1 MKILILGAGGI
12 GGYFGGRLAQ
22 AGADVTFLVRPRRAQ
37 QLAENGLVIKSP
49 AGDARIA
56 PATVLAENLR
66 PDYDLV
72 MLACKAYDLDAA
84 ITAVAP
90 AIGTHTAIL
99 PTLNGLRHID
109 VLAERFG
116 AAHVL
121 GGLAQIAVTLTPA
134 GEIHHLG
141 DFHLLAFGE
150 RSGGHS
156 PRCEAFNEVCGRAN
170 FTARLTD
177 NINLE
182 LWEKFAF
189 LATLAGMTCL
199 MRASV
204 GAIMAADDGE
214 ALTREMLEECRKV
227 AAAAGHSPRADAMAR
242 YTALLTER
250 GSGFTASML
259 RDIERGSPTESEHI
273 VGDMLARARA
283 LRVAAPLLRVARA
296 HLQAY
301 ERAREKPG
309 SE

>member
-12 GGYFGGRLAQ
+12 GGYFGGRLSQ
-22 AGADVTFLVRPRRAQ
+22 TGADVTFLVRPRRKQ
-37 QLAENGLVIKSP
+37 QIAESGLVIKSP
-49 AGDARIA
+49 AGDARITA
-56 PATVLAENLR
+56 ATVLAEHLR

-72 MLACKAYDLDAA
+72 IIACKAYDLDAA
-84 ITAVAP
+84 ITTVAP
-90 AIGTHTAIL
+90 AIGAHTAIL

-116 AAHVL
+116 AARVL
-121 GGLAQIAVTLTPA
+121 GGLAQIAVTLRPA

-156 PRCEAFNEVCGRAN
+156 PRCEEFAEVCARAN
-170 FTARLTD
+170 FTARLSD

-182 LWEKFAF
+182 LWEKFVF
-189 LATLAGMTCL
+189 LATLAGITCL

-204 GAIMAADDGE
+204 GAIMATDDGE
-214 ALTREMLEECRKV
+214 ALTRDMLEECRKV
-227 AAAAGHSPRADAMAR
+227 AAAAGHPPRVDAMVR
-242 YTALLTER
+242 YTGLLTER
-250 GSGFTASML
+250 GSEFTASML
-259 RDIERGSPTESEHI
+259 RDIERGGPTEGEHI

-301 ERAREKPG
+301 QLARTANLK
-309 SE
+309 

>member
-12 GGYFGGRLAQ
+12 GGYFGGRLTQ
-22 AGADVTFLVRPRRAQ
+22 ASADVTFLVRPRRAR

-49 AGDARIA
+49 MGDARIA
-56 PATVLAENLR
+56 AATVLAENLR
-66 PDYDLV
+66 PEYDLV
-72 MLACKAYDLDAA
+72 ILACKAYDLDAA
-84 ITAVAP
+84 IAAVVP
-90 AIGTHTAIL
+90 AIGPHTAIL

-141 DFHLLAFGE
+141 DFHVIAFGE

-156 PRCEAFNEVCGRAN
+156 LRCRAFAKVCARAN
-170 FTARLTD
+170 FTAHPSD
-177 NINLE
+177 HINLE
-182 LWEKFAF
+182 LWEKFVF

-204 GAIMAADDGE
+204 GAIMEADDGE

-227 AAAAGHSPRADAMAR
+227 AVAAGHPPRADAMSRHAE
-242 YTALLTER
+242 LLTER

-259 RDIERGSPTESEHI
+259 RDMERSGPTEGEHI
-273 VGDMLARARA
+273 VGDMLARARTF
-283 LRVAAPLLRVARA
+283 RVAAPLLRMAHA
-296 HLQAY
+296 HLQTY
-301 ERAREKPG
+301 EAARTPK
-309 SE
+309 

>member
-22 AGADVTFLVRPRRAQ
+22 TGADVTFLVRPPRAQ
-37 QLAENGLVIKSP
+37 QLAKNGLVIKSP
-49 AGDARIA
+49 AGDARSA
-56 PATVLAENLR
+56 AATVLAEHLR

-72 MLACKAYDLDAA
+72 ILACKAYDLDAA

-109 VLAERFG
+109 VLADHFG

-134 GEIHHLG
+134 GEINHLG
-141 DFHLLAFGE
+141 NFHLLAFGE

-156 PRCEAFNEVCGRAN
+156 PRCEEFAEVCARAN
-170 FTARLTD
+170 FTARLSD

-182 LWEKFAF
+182 LWEKFVF
-189 LATLAGMTCL
+189 LATLAGITCL

-204 GAIMAADDGE
+204 GTIMATDDGE
-214 ALTREMLEECRKV
+214 ALTRDMLEECRKV
-227 AAAAGHSPRADAMAR
+227 AAAAGHPPRADAMAR
-242 YTALLTER
+242 YAGLLTER

-259 RDIERGSPTESEHI
+259 RDIERGGSTEGEHI
-273 VGDMLARARA
+273 VGDMFARARA

-296 HLQAY
+296 HLQVHELA
-301 ERAREKPG
+301 RAAK
-309 SE
+309 